1 VIIISASRRKQL
13 FWTLKA
19 CLRSRRKP
27 SEIIIVHMDELLEIY
42 HENTNIK
49 QYRIAEGHRLPLA
62 AARNLGAEK
71 ASTDK
76 LIFLD
81 VDCIPSYYCFERLL
95 NKLEDTDVVMGTPRY
110 LTRPIQNF
118 KQLSKK
124 SIDHPLKPI
133 LRSPTIEKDYN
144 QFWSLIFTI
153 RKRDFCNVNGFYENY
168 KGYGAEDTDLAQKF
182 KFHALELFRVNAV
195 VYHQYHQVYRPP
207 LNHFEGIVANANL
220 FYERW
225 NFFPMMNWI
234 EVFEERGLV
243 KLERGK
249 LKILRFPD
257 AKEIRKSKTTSAF

>member
-1 VIIISASRRKQL
+1 MIRHTRFSVIIISASRRKQL

-95 NKLEDTDVVMGTPRY
+95 NKLRHVPLGLDLI
-110 LTRPIQNF
+110 LTTFQSRC
-118 KQLSKK
+118 
-124 SIDHPLKPI
+124 
-133 LRSPTIEKDYN
+133 T
-144 QFWSLIFTI
+144 
-153 RKRDFCNVNGFYENY
+153 
-168 KGYGAEDTDLAQKF
+168 LAW
-182 KFHALELFRVNAV
+182 AT
-195 VYHQYHQVYRPP
+195 
-207 LNHFEGIVANANL
+207 
-220 FYERW
+220 ER
-225 NFFPMMNWI
+225 
-234 EVFEERGLV
+234 
-243 KLERGK
+243 
-249 LKILRFPD
+249 
-257 AKEIRKSKTTSAF
+257 A